1 MTARIAIDMDGV
13 LSDSFDYW
21 QKIAHREGV
30 TDPFDHQ
37 YNGIYKVRCSDGEIF
52 ANKLFGEYRTEW
64 LQNAQPYTE
73 VKEFIDRLDRNDKIQ
88 YWIVTSRG
96 EDTKYLTVEWLE
108 KHGITGY
115 EDVIFTGDKT
125 IAPCNCIIEDKI
137 ENYQAYQDKARLAYL
152 VSRPYNTKYNVN
164 RRVNGLLEVYQD
176 LLQFID

>member
-1 MTARIAIDMDGV
+1 MSIRLALDLDGCTV
-13 LSDSFDYW
+13 DSLSAW
-21 QKIAHREGV
+21 QTIAHKEGV

-64 LQNAQPYTE
+64 LQNAKPYTE

-115 EDVIFTGDKT
+115 EDVIFTDDKT
-125 IAPCNCIIEDKI
+125 TAPCNVLVDDHIKHIKSYVD
-137 ENYQAYQDKARLAYL
+137 RSRMAYL
-152 VSRPYNTKYNVN
+152 VNRPYNHKYQVT
-164 RRVNGLLEVYQD
+164 RRVNGLLEIYQD
-176 LLQFID
+176 ILKYL